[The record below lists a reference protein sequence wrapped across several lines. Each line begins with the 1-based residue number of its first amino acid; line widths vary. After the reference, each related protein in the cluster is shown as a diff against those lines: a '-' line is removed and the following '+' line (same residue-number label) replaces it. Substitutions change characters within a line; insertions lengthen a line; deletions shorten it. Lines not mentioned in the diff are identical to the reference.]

1 MDNELA
7 NTADFQGIDVQAR
20 VSMDDLLD
28 LKVGEY
34 EKQIRAAT
42 KEVEADNEI
51 ICKELGK
58 LNEQLCKSVAE
69 SGMDEHKAM
78 ANDLLKAIAAFTG
91 KTMEKLH
98 VSCKGEFDRDPE
110 DKKEPMV
117 VMHVYIG
124 DNDHCVQLHRNVK
137 RKLTAAEKQLRKD
150 IAKHEASLTANK
162 QYLFKLNAAKAEVP
176 LVRRDLK
183 NEVTRRKLEAAGQ
196 IKLLE
201 SIDSFRLPVC
211 PKNITHD
218 KK

>member
-7 NTADFQGIDVQAR
+7 KQGDFGVVDVQAK

-42 KEVEADNEI
+42 KEVEADNELI
-51 ICKELGK
+51 AKELSK
-58 LNEQLCKSVAE
+58 LNDQFVKSIAE
-69 SGMDEHKAM
+69 SGMAEHRAM

-91 KTMEKLH
+91 KALDKLH
-98 VSCKGEFDRDPE
+98 VSCQGALDHTPE
-110 DKKEPMV
+110 EKKEPAVTMTI
-117 VMHVYIG
+117 YIG
-124 DNDHCVQLHRNVK
+124 DNDHCVKLSRAVK

-150 IAKHEASLTANK
+150 IAKQEAALLANK

-201 SIDSFRLPVC
+201 SIDSFKLPAC
-211 PKNITHD
+211 PKTITH
-218 KK
+218 K